1 MLTRFLLVTLAF
13 VAFDPTPIARPLA
26 QSPSGAAPTS
36 SPAERLAHGS
46 DLSGVWTADASR
58 LPERVRG
65 AWVWAFDP
73 EPPPMTAWALERFA
87 QAKPTFG
94 PKNYAVAE
102 TNDPVYQ
109 CFPPGTP
116 RIYFHPFPME
126 IIQTPGRV
134 LILYEYDHYVRQI
147 FTDGRGHREDLPAS
161 WMGDSIGRWEGDTL
175 VVQSTNFNDKTW
187 IDRRGVPHSDQLKVT
202 ERFRRSGE
210 KALHLHL
217 TIEDPVAFTEP
228 WTAERFF
235 ELTDWN
241 IIEMTCMD
249 NANFLEFEQDV
260 LQHDPKDKP
269 KPDGAA
275 NPY

>member
-1 MLTRFLLVTLAF
+1 MLIRFLVATAALLAL
-13 VAFDPTPIARPLA
+13 DPTPIARPLA
-26 QSPSGAAPTS
+26 QSPAGAAPTS
-36 SPAERLAHGS
+36 IPAERLAHGG
-46 DLSGVWTADASR
+46 DLTGVWTSDASR

-73 EPPPMTAWALERFA
+73 ELPPMTPWALERFA
-87 QAKPTFG
+87 KAKPTFG
-94 PKNYAVAE
+94 PKNYPVAE
-102 TNDPVYQ
+102 TNDPVYE

-161 WMGDSIGRWEGDTL
+161 WMGDSIGRWEGDAL
-175 VVQSTNFNDKTW
+175 VVESTNFNDKTW

-202 ERFRRSGE
+202 ERFRRTGDT
-210 KALHLHL
+210 ALQLHI
-217 TIEDPVAFTEP
+217 TIEDPVAFTRP

-260 LQHDPKDKP
+260 LQHDSKDKP
-269 KPDGAA
+269 KPGGPA